1 MKRLM
6 LLTLVTLLA
15 LGGTGQAQTH
25 TPLDSAKKKEKVTIC
40 HRTGSN
46 TNPYVLI
53 RVSKSALKAH
63 ARHTGDI
70 IPAPAG
76 GCPACA
82 HRRRPGGTALTATLT
97 GAAEAPGPGDPD
109 GSGQATI
116 RLTAGEGRLASSSAR
131 PASPS
136 QPRARTSTSALQAA
150 RASFSY
156 PRRATGSASGCVT
169 VPRRSSRRFL
179 PTRAALRQHPHV
191 RLPRR
196 SDPRPTLHLT
206 H

>member
-1 MKRLM
+1 
-6 LLTLVTLLA
+6 LLA

-76 GCPACA
+76 GCPAT
-82 HRRRPGGTALTATLT
+82 PMSPTQGGTALTATLT
-97 GAAEAPGPGDPD
+97 GAAEVPGPGDPD

-116 RLTAGEGRLASSSAR
+116 RLTAGEGRLCFQLSAAGITL
-131 PASPS
+131 PATG
-136 QPRARTSTSALQAA
+136 AHIHIGAAGSAGIILV
-150 RASFSY
+150 
-156 PRRATGSASGCVT
+156 PLTPPDATGSASGCVT
-169 VPRRSSRRFL
+169 VPRAVVQTILANPSGHYVNIH
-179 PTRAALRQHPHV
+179 T
-191 RLPRR
+191 
-196 SDPRPTLHLT
+196 SDFPDGAIRGQLSI
-206 H
+206 